1 MAAHKLT
8 ATKIDRYKP
17 VKNDESLADGN
28 GLYIRFRRG
37 QTGAISRTWMYT
49 YKVGT
54 KSIYLTIG
62 DHDATLPDFEVAL
75 YRLPPAAR
83 LSLENARK
91 VAAEISD
98 WRKRGLTPKDFIQ
111 EESARQTMEANQKG
125 EADAAARSTVNIDE
139 LAVNDLFTTW
149 LADGVRRKDGN
160 AMLKRM
166 FEADVLPAIGA
177 IPVKDVT
184 EHHLRAVLRA
194 MVDRGVNRS
203 AVMQRNSLTQ
213 MFAWARKRHPWRKL
227 LVEGDPMELIEI
239 EKIVAPEYDMDNYR
253 DRVLSADEIREL
265 RVLLHRMQAEYDEA
279 PNKRLA
285 PQPLEQT
292 TQRGI
297 WIMLSTLCRV
307 GEMSMA
313 RWEHVDLVA
322 GEWFLPKANVK
333 DNVAD
338 LMVYLSPFALE
349 QFKQLYALTG
359 HTVWCFPNR
368 GATGHLDVKS
378 ISKQLGDRQVM
389 FKKSK
394 DGSPRVLKN
403 RRNDNTLVLA
413 AGANGAWT
421 PHDLRRT
428 GATMMQQLGVALD
441 IIDRCQNHVLAGSK
455 VRRHYM
461 HHDYAAEKRA
471 AWAALGARIEESSQ
485 PIDRQRGRVEPS

>member
-1 MAAHKLT
+1 MAKLT
-8 ATKIDRYKP
+8 QRGLEAISPQQAGVVVREDGNLFGRVRVTAGGAVSISFYYRFRFEGKLKDLSCGTWP
-17 VKNDESLADGN
+17 GDSLAT
-28 GLYIRFRRG
+28 IRTVRDAAREKVSAG
-37 QTGAISRTWMYT
+37 INPALDKKIVRHEMQT
-49 YKVGT
+49 
-54 KSIYLTIG
+54 
-62 DHDATLPDFEVAL
+62 EVAQKL
-75 YRLPPAAR
+75 ASIEAAR
-83 LSLENARK
+83 
-91 VAAEISD
+91 V
-98 WRKRGLTPKDFIQ
+98 KDLNV
-111 EESARQTMEANQKG
+111 S
-125 EADAAARSTVNIDE
+125 
-139 LAVNDLFTTW
+139 DLFAAWIT
-149 LADGVRRKDGN
+149 DGVRRKDGN

-166 FEADVLPAIGA
+166 FSADVLPAIGDIA
-177 IPVKDVT
+177 VKDVT

-213 MFAWARKRHPWRKL
+213 MFAWARKRQPWRKL

-239 EKIVAPEYDMDNYR
+239 EKIIAPEYDLDNYR
-253 DRVLSADEIREL
+253 DRVLGPDEIREL
-265 RVLLHRMQAEYDEA
+265 RILLNRMRAEYDEA

-285 PQPLEQT
+285 PQPLERT
-292 TQRGI
+292 TECAI

-307 GEMSMA
+307 GEMTMA
-313 RWEHVDLVA
+313 RWEHVDLAA
-322 GEWFLPKANVK
+322 GEWLLPKANVK

-338 LMVYLSPFALE
+338 LVIYLSPFALK
-349 QFKQLYALTG
+349 QFQRLHTLTG
-359 HTVWCFPNR
+359 HTEWCYPNH
-368 GATGHLDVKS
+368 AQTKHLDVKS

-461 HHDYAAEKRA
+461 HHDYADEKRA
-471 AWAALGARIEESSQ
+471 AWAALGERLTALQAS
-485 PIDRQRGRVEPS
+485 GL